1 MASRLPTRI
10 QARNR
15 VSDNDGIRVHED
27 ITNHETQNLLAFAHR
42 RMGGR
47 VAEPYEKALQVLGQ
61 FQIDLLM
68 DSTVVERFDLGAG
81 RLLPAAQLGHAVT
94 EFVQRQ

>member
-27 ITNHETQNLLAFAHR
+27 ITNHKTQNLLAFAHR

-47 VAEPYEKALQVLGQ
+47 VAEPDEKTLQVLS
-61 FQIDLLM
+61 L
-68 DSTVVERFDLGAG
+68 R
-81 RLLPAAQLGHAVT
+81 
-94 EFVQRQ
+94 